1 MLSLGITLVIHKN
14 GEITFPE
21 TCPNLLTINTSSTY
35 YILVEH
41 RNHLAVMDT
50 ASIIENGAYLNLD
63 FSVNNSYA
71 PIFRHGQ
78 NLLEPGVWGMIEGNV
93 DQVSSRAGINSVD
106 RTSWKNDQNKLGYN
120 KGDIDMNS
128 ATNSLDETKWKLTQN
143 KTTGISF
150 N

>member
-1 MLSLGITLVIHKN
+1 
-14 GEITFPE
+14 
-21 TCPNLLTINTSSTY
+21 
-35 YILVEH
+35 
-41 RNHLAVMDT
+41 MDT